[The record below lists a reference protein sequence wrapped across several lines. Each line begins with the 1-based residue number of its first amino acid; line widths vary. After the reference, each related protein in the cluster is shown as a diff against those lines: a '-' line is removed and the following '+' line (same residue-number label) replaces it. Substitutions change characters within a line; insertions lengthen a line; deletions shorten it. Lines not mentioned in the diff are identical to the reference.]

1 MYFEMFL
8 TLFSLILLHK
18 WDFIGVYHQ
27 TCLLSH
33 CRDEPRAV
41 EPLIPATG
49 SSPGERVLI
58 EGYES
63 GTPDDVLNP
72 KKKIWEKLQVQ

>member
-1 MYFEMFL
+1 MQKIFYC
-8 TLFSLILLHK
+8 HVQ
-18 WDFIGVYHQ
+18 D
-27 TCLLSH
+27 LSVCH
-33 CRDEPRAV
+33 CRDDPRAV

-72 KKKIWEKLQVQ
+72 KKKIWEKLQVQQHSMLLLP

>member
-1 MYFEMFL
+1 VCHF
-8 TLFSLILLHK
+8 
-18 WDFIGVYHQ
+18 
-27 TCLLSH
+27 
-33 CRDEPRAV
+33 RDDPRAV

-49 SSPGERVLI
+49 SSPGERVLV

-72 KKKIWEKLQVQ
+72 KKKIWEKLQVQQHSMLMLL

>member
-1 MYFEMFL
+1 MRYYGVHSHVFCYF
-8 TLFSLILLHK
+8 
-18 WDFIGVYHQ
+18 
-27 TCLLSH
+27 
-33 CRDEPRAV
+33 CRDEPKAV
-41 EPLIPATG
+41 EPLIPAAG

-63 GTPDDVLNP
+63 GTPDDILNP